1 MKRFFYKIK
10 AFSIKLNMLIVS
22 LLLAAVYVF
31 VVMPYSL
38 VFKKDGGHN
47 WIERN
52 KAYTNRDL
60 RSMW

>member
-1 MKRFFYKIK
+1 
-10 AFSIKLNMLIVS
+10 MLIVS

>member
-52 KAYTNRDL
+52 KVYSKSDL
-60 RSMW
+60 RYMW